1 MEAKELFLAISG
13 SGGIIGGLV
22 TFAVFVYS
30 RMDKK
35 KEHEVANYHEYA
47 DAQKNVVEALNKMLE
62 SKNAEIER
70 LQHRLDEGEGKGILT
85 VSKIQKINA
94 EMREMREALSKMNV
108 ILLSDQDTNI
118 FAERF
123 TTIKNGITN
132 IEHIIA
138 E

>member
-1 MEAKELFLAISG
+1 MFLAISG

-35 KEHEVANYHEYA
+35 KEHESANYHEYA

-70 LQHRLDEGEGKGILT
+70 LQHRLDEGEDRGILT
-85 VSKIQKINA
+85 VPKIQKINA
-94 EMREMREALSKMNV
+94 EMRTMREALSKLNVLIMN
-108 ILLSDQDTNI
+108 DEETNI

-123 TTIKNGITN
+123 STVKQGIAN
-132 IEHIIA
+132 IEKIIS

>member
-35 KEHEVANYHEYA
+35 KEHQSAEHHEYA
-47 DAQKNVVEALNKMLE
+47 DAQKNVVDALQKMLD

-70 LQHRLDEGEGKGILT
+70 LQNRLSDGENRGILT

-94 EMREMREALSKMNV
+94 EMRLMREALSKLNV
-108 ILLSDQDTNI
+108 LIMTDEETNI

-123 TTIKNGITN
+123 AAVKEGIKN
-132 IEHIIA
+132 IEKIIS